1 MPNHAAGFS
10 PRTYARIAGFLYL
23 IVIVAGVF
31 AEMFVRNPLV
41 VAHDAAAT
49 AQNILTHQTLFR
61 MGFSA
66 ELVACLCNI
75 PLAVIFYE
83 LFKVVNKRV
92 TLLAVFFSLVG
103 TAIESMDLLNHF
115 SPLIFLQGIQN
126 LRTDPG
132 SMQIQAYLALTQQS
146 IGFAIALTYFGGFC
160 LSLGYL
166 IYKSDFMPRVIGIL
180 LAIEGI
186 AYFANSFTLFLAP
199 QHASFVFSLLMVSA
213 LAEMILCLWLL
224 FMGVN
229 TERWEHQK
237 GLKVSS
243 KLVS

>member
-10 PRTYARIAGFLYL
+10 PKTYARTAGFLYL

-31 AEMFVRNPLV
+31 AEMVARNPLV
-41 VAHDAAAT
+41 VAHDAATT
-49 AQNILTHQTLFR
+49 AQNILAHQTLFR

-75 PLAVIFYE
+75 PLALIFYE
-83 LFKVVNKRV
+83 LFKIVNKRV
-92 TLLAVFFSLVG
+92 TLLTVFFSLVG

-126 LRTDPG
+126 LRIDPDV
-132 SMQIQAYLALTQQS
+132 MQAQAYLALTQQS

-166 IYKSDFMPRVIGIL
+166 IYKSDFMPRVIGVL
-180 LAIEGI
+180 LAIEGVC
-186 AYFANSFTLFLAP
+186 YLANSFTLFLVP
-199 QHASFVFSLLMVSA
+199 QHASFVFSLLIVSA
-213 LAEMILCLWLL
+213 LAELILCLWLL
-224 FMGVN
+224 VMGVN
-229 TERWEHQK
+229 VERWEEK
-237 GLKVSS
+237 AGMKASS